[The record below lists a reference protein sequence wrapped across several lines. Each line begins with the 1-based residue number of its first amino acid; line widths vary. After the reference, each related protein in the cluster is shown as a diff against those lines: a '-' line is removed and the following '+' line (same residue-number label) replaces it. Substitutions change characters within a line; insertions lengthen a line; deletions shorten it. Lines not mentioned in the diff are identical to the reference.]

1 MDIKSILYD
10 NASKIVYQDAQNAF
24 VSKIPVFVNCY
35 NLIPNCDP
43 NEYTTNIIN
52 ITNNIYPRV
61 NALPLLMFLLSKKNP
76 SHINSFL
83 HTINVACEYK
93 CDANL
98 LERLGN
104 DIITCL
110 KRFPNLVSD
119 GFYKNFEEVIIPKA
133 KRGNTVFSYRGT
145 RWFDDHNQKGGTG
158 PADFAYK
165 CYAMPFSSSG
175 LHELIQMYKELPS
188 GNFQLFEQ
196 IRKDGILIGHHG
208 VFGAVLG
215 DLIHNSAP
223 FVKELISAMVNYYKT
238 SDKAPLQQLQDK
250 YNFIIPN
257 LYDLEKYDTLCE
269 SQETVISIL
278 RRLNYNFNR
287 AKLYCPQ
294 LSNIPLQNQIK
305 SLEKNMSAS
314 NLENVLHSVNSYII
328 SNINDNKTGITPE
341 FVQCCVWLDNQVFKF
356 LNGLDFEGQFRINTG
371 NTFKEILIFNELLN
385 NPDFYNNQSEFETF
399 YNNEVLHAPTE
410 PAFRAIA
417 TRQNEHMCKLNVLH
431 DKLKVLYNID
441 EDIVFNRKQRTWSG
455 NMFGSLQ
462 RLLPYKDA
470 STVLGKQYK
479 KEREELDLHLYSI
492 IQYWNSLF
500 RNKSCKNI

>member
-1 MDIKSILYD
+1 MEIKEYISD
-10 NASKIVYQDAQNAF
+10 NTKYITNQENKSAFLSKINTF
-24 VSKIPVFVNCY
+24 VDCAKYVNPEDINKY
-35 NLIPNCDP
+35 VVSLV
-43 NEYTTNIIN
+43 N
-52 ITNNIYPRV
+52 ITNSLYPHI
-61 NALPLLMFLLSKKNP
+61 NTLHYWMFFLSKKHP
-76 SHINSFL
+76 QHIVNFL
-83 HTINVACEYK
+83 RVMNTACDKK
-93 CDANL
+93 CDGDL
-98 LERLGN
+98 IERLGN
-104 DIITCL
+104 DILICL
-110 KRFPNLVSD
+110 RRFPNLVSD
-119 GFYKNFEEVIIPKA
+119 AFYNNFTDIILPEACAGKSIFA
-133 KRGNTVFSYRGT
+133 FRGT

-175 LHELIQMYKELPS
+175 LHELIHMYKELPS

-196 IRKDGILIGHHG
+196 IRKDGIFIGHHG
-208 VFGAVLG
+208 VFGAALG
-215 DLIHNSAP
+215 DIIHNSAP

-238 SDKAPLQQLQDK
+238 SNKALLQQLQDK

-269 SQETVISIL
+269 SQETTISIL
-278 RRLNYNFNR
+278 RRLNYNFNQ

-294 LSNIPLQNQIK
+294 LPNVSLQNQIK

-314 NLENVLHSVNSYII
+314 SIENVLHSVNNYII
-328 SNINDNKTGITPE
+328 SNIKDNKTGVAPD
-341 FVQCCVWLDNQVFKF
+341 FVQCCVWLDNKVFEF

-399 YNNEVLHAPTE
+399 YNNDVLHAPTE
-410 PAFRAIA
+410 LAFRAVA

-462 RLLPYKDA
+462 RLLPYKEA
-470 STVLGKQYK
+470 STVLGQRYK

-492 IQYWNSLF
+492 IQYWNGLF
-500 RNKSCKNI
+500 RNK